1 MKLLVREQFYAFQ
14 KLLKY
19 VLYNIMVFNIFTI
32 LYYDIIY
39 AFKNHGLVF
48 KLFKMNNVYV
58 LIYQTTKAE
67 VYNIELTDGWY
78 NVQGLVDFEMNM
90 LLHKGI
96 VKVGTK
102 LMIHNAEL
110 IGTKEGINP
119 LNVRIFN

>member
-1 MKLLVREQFYAFQ
+1 
-14 KLLKY
+14 
-19 VLYNIMVFNIFTI
+19 
-32 LYYDIIY
+32 
-39 AFKNHGLVF
+39 
-48 KLFKMNNVYV
+48 
-58 LIYQTTKAE
+58 
-67 VYNIELTDGWY
+67 
-78 NVQGLVDFEMNM
+78 MNM